1 MVSPSDLAALRP
13 FSLSSLG
20 EMSRGTRNRGGFFEP
35 VQRAEGGICS
45 TAIRGFSTLLILRFR
60 PHPEGRQP
68 LYAEPMIE
76 HEADIGVIGLAVMGR
91 NLVMN
96 LIDHG
101 YRVAVF
107 NRTPTKTDEFVA
119 SGEGGDALIGTYDL
133 ADFVAA
139 IARPRTVLMMIKAG
153 EPVDAQINALLPLLD
168 EGDVI
173 IDGGNS
179 LFSDTQRRYAELEG
193 TGILYV
199 GAGVSGGEEGARH
212 GPSIMPG
219 GDPDAWPIIAPMLT
233 SIAAK
238 VGDEPMAAWIGPGGA
253 GHFVKMVHNGIEYGD
268 MQVIVEAYDIMRRGI
283 GLTANQMHEQFA
295 AWNTGELD
303 SYLIEITAEI
313 LSHTQDNGTPTI
325 DLILDAA
332 GQKGMGKWAV
342 ISSME
347 EGMPVTLV
355 GESVYARM
363 VSALIDERA
372 VAASVFDTPID
383 TAPFADEDALSD
395 LHDAL
400 YASKIVSY
408 AQGFMLIHAAS
419 AAYGWDLDAGTIAGL
434 WQAGC
439 IIRSR
444 FLANITDAY
453 RGNPDLENLLL
464 DEFFSS
470 EVKAAAP
477 GWRRTVARAATSG
490 IPAPAYSSALAF
502 FDSYRSRRL
511 PANLLQAQRD
521 YFGAH
526 TYERIDKPRGEWFH
540 TDWTGHG
547 GNVTSGEYQA

>member
-1 MVSPSDLAALRP
+1 
-13 FSLSSLG
+13 
-20 EMSRGTRNRGGFFEP
+20 
-35 VQRAEGGICS
+35 
-45 TAIRGFSTLLILRFR
+45 
-60 PHPEGRQP
+60 
-68 LYAEPMIE
+68 MIE
-76 HEADIGVIGLAVMGR
+76 HQADIGVIGLAVMGR

-101 YRVAVF
+101 HRVAVF
-107 NRTPTKTDEFVA
+107 NRTPAKTEAFVS

-133 ADFVAA
+133 AGFVAA

-153 EPVDAQINALLPLLD
+153 DPVDAQIQALLPLLD

-179 LFSDTQRRYAELEG
+179 LFSDTQRRYEGLQG

-199 GAGVSGGEEGARH
+199 GAGVSGGEEGARN

-219 GDPDAWPIIAPMLT
+219 GDPDAWPVIEPMLT
-233 SIAAK
+233 AISAK

-268 MQVIVEAYDIMRRGI
+268 MQVIAEAYDIMRRGI
-283 GLTANQMHEQFA
+283 GLTADQMHEQFA
-295 AWNTGELD
+295 QWNTGELD
-303 SYLIEITAEI
+303 SYLIEITADI
-313 LSHTQDNGTPTI
+313 LSHTQDDGIATV

-332 GQKGMGKWAV
+332 GQKGTGKWTV
-342 ISSME
+342 ISSMD
-347 EGMPVTLV
+347 EGVPVTLV

-372 VAASVFDTPID
+372 VAASVFDAPID
-383 TAPFADEDALSD
+383 PTPFANDGALTD

-408 AQGFMLIHAAS
+408 AQGFMLMNAAS
-419 AAYGWDLDAGTIAGL
+419 VAYGWDLDAGTIAGL
-434 WQAGC
+434 WRAGC

-453 RGNPDLENLLL
+453 RAQPGLENLLL

-470 EVKAAAP
+470 EIKAAVP
-477 GWRRTVARAATSG
+477 GWRRTVARAATAG

-526 TYERIDKPRGEWFH
+526 TYERIDKQRDTWFH

-547 GNVTSGEYQA
+547 GAVTSGEYQA